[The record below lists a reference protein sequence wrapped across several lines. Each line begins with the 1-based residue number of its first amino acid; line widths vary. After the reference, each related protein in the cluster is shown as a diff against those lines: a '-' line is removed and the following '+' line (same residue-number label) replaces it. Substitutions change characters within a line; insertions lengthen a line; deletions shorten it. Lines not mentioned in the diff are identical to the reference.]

1 MEQHKPVQMAEQ
13 ILLAVLVETHNPS
26 ALVAVQVAVELE
38 PQVGQAAL
46 AD

>member
-13 ILLAVLVETHNPS
+13 ILLVVLVEMHNPS
-26 ALVAVQVAVELE
+26 ALVGEPAAVELE
-38 PQVGQAAL
+38 PQEGQAAL